1 MSLRAPISRQQPG
14 GRQISQIGMILGV
27 VLLVLALI
35 AIIYGLRVGY
45 LSVGW
50 RQHTG
55 YVVLTGALGALV
67 GASELVTRYRDE
79 PLLALRSTAA
89 FMYMALNA
97 IVAAATY
104 GLLTTYADFIIPDLA
119 QDQLLTSIVAGFG
132 AMAILRSKFFTL
144 RTETGEDISVGPDA
158 AISAFLNAADRGV
171 DRARAARRLRL
182 VFNRSSEIPP
192 PMIGSDF
199 LQISLQAFQNL
210 SADDKARVTAAIDKV
225 AKSAFPPELQLQTI
239 CYVVLGVTGERN
251 FNTMMD
257 NLRTY
262 TAGLNT
268 TGGQG

>member
-1 MSLRAPISRQQPG
+1 
-14 GRQISQIGMILGV
+14 MILGV
-27 VLLVLALI
+27 GFLALVLI
-35 AIIYGLRVGY
+35 AIIYGIRAGY
-45 LSVGW
+45 LSEGW

-55 YVVLTGALGALV
+55 YVVFTGALGALV
-67 GASELVTRYRDE
+67 GASELVSRYRDE
-79 PLLALRSTAA
+79 PVLALRSTAA

-97 IVAAATY
+97 TAAASAY

-171 DRARAARRLRL
+171 DRARATQRLRL
-182 VFNRSSEIPP
+182 AFNRSSEIPP
-192 PMIGSDF
+192 QMGATDF
-199 LQISLQAFQNL
+199 FQISLAAFQNV
-210 SADDKARVTAAIDKV
+210 SDEDKARVTATIDKV
-225 AKSAFPPELQLQTI
+225 AQSAYPPELQLQAI
-239 CYVVLGVTGERN
+239 CYAIMGVTGERN

-257 NLRTY
+257 NLRSFL
-262 TAGLNT
+262 AGSTTT